1 MLEAA
6 GERGAGGAVQQE
18 RSRRLW
24 GARRYGRNLTKSL
37 TKGMGFRL
45 RMSGMLSIMISP
57 PPGLQE
63 RGKSAGKGETE
74 AGGDPLHAPG
84 ARLEGAGKGGL
95 LESCGLPHGE
105 PVCCS
110 GAEGNG
116 VKNSLWGLFG
126 AERGCL

>member
-6 GERGAGGAVQQE
+6 GEWGAGGAVQRE

-63 RGKSAGKGETE
+63 RGKSAGKGKLRQEGTPTLLGSN
-74 AGGDPLHAPG
+74 AAPPG
-84 ARLEGAGKGGL
+84 PGWKARG
-95 LESCGLPHGE
+95 
-105 PVCCS
+105 
-110 GAEGNG
+110 
-116 VKNSLWGLFG
+116 
-126 AERGCL
+126 RGCCWKAAACPTLSRFAAVVQREME